1 MALRM
6 SNGGRRRSRPN
17 IAIGCRSDSGLV
29 LHTAWPARRTIRVRS
44 RGAQVNYPAM
54 CSFVRDE
61 NLWHK
66 VNTLIARAGPIRSSP
81 SGPEP
86 RSTRRS
92 DRNVAL
98 LATPHIPSSNPTN
111 LRFWLE
117 AAPQVQACD
126 RAKLITPIAR
136 RRSARFRA
144 RVRNF
149 SVAVWLGKCCRVG
162 FAAQANIFE
171 QNGASHC

>member
-1 MALRM
+1 
-6 SNGGRRRSRPN
+6 
-17 IAIGCRSDSGLV
+17 
-29 LHTAWPARRTIRVRS
+29 
-44 RGAQVNYPAM
+44 M

-81 SGPEP
+81 SGPET

-117 AAPQVQACD
+117 AAPRSKHV
-126 RAKLITPIAR
+126 IAPSGLSR
-136 RRSARFRA
+136 LLGSDLPGSSAREKLLERLDGNLVQRLVGDFTHFRIGILEQQHQERKLFVRA
-144 RVRNF
+144 R
-149 SVAVWLGKCCRVG
+149 SE
-162 FAAQANIFE
+162 AALRREKAHVPIDIAALE
-171 QNGASHC
+171 EIEEWSGSAHAALC